1 MKQAAPTLSVR
12 AACCFVWRWICTR
25 ITHPGHASRP
35 ASARRT
41 AREGLAEQPIVGFAG
56 ALPVRQLRA
65 VPLAE
70 PRHATR
76 LQSLQLSARNGART
90 DGRGGG
96 AALRITRHVLDPLNY
111 TALTLVPR
119 STLKRLTRVRGT
131 LVPPGGRSPRRA
143 SAVPNWLLPP
153 QTPGAPR

>member
-56 ALPVRQLRA
+56 ALPVRQLLELLREQN
-65 VPLAE
+65 LAIQHDSN
-70 PRHATR
+70 R
-76 LQSLQLSARNGART
+76 SS
-90 DGRGGG
+90 
-96 AALRITRHVLDPLNY
+96 ALRGM
-111 TALTLVPR
+111 ALAQKVVEVARP
-119 STLKRLTRVRGT
+119 
-131 LVPPGGRSPRRA
+131 
-143 SAVPNWLLPP
+143 
-153 QTPGAPR
+153 